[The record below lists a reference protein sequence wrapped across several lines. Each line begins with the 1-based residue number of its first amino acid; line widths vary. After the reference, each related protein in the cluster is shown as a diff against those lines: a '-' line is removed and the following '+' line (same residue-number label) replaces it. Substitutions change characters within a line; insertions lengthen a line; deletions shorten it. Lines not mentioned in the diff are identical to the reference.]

1 MKNHTTFIWA
11 LILKFYKNIFPAA
24 AGSVA
29 TMDTACDELHI
40 AAPDNNTEQQNN
52 HLTLEKCMTIDQS
65 QPEISDELS
74 TLSFTSSKD
83 QQKILIYED
92 TGSLKQDEDNCDNL
106 KEITSDQ
113 KLSNLGSENTHPPL
127 TREEGA
133 IAGSRDNSDS
143 GSIISLSSSFNDV
156 SSVKNAKTEND
167 NESVKSKKRRSFFN
181 FRRSKK
187 DHKKEVI
194 LWHQNKTKFHKE
206 SGIWADKP
214 KSFSGIIKNNILPT
228 RLYLPWLTPIV
239 EEECAKCVSCENH
252 INSSSAN
259 VYSPNI
265 PIEILASSLWYI
277 AIAVKFQPYMSLKN
291 SK

>member
-1 MKNHTTFIWA
+1 MYIYIYIRV
-11 LILKFYKNIFPAA
+11 LILKSYNHIFLAA

-40 AAPDNNTEQQNN
+40 AAPDNKTEQQNN

-74 TLSFTSSKD
+74 SLSFTSSKD
-83 QQKILIYED
+83 QQKILIYENS
-92 TGSLKQDEDNCDNL
+92 GLVKQDEDGCDNL

-113 KLSNLGSENTHPPL
+113 KLSNLGSDNTHPPL

-156 SSVKNAKTEND
+156 SSVKNAQTEND
-167 NESVKSKKRRSFFN
+167 NASVKSKKRRSFFN

-194 LWHQNKTKFHKE
+194 L
-206 SGIWADKP
+206 
-214 KSFSGIIKNNILPT
+214 
-228 RLYLPWLTPIV
+228 
-239 EEECAKCVSCENH
+239 
-252 INSSSAN
+252 
-259 VYSPNI
+259 
-265 PIEILASSLWYI
+265 
-277 AIAVKFQPYMSLKN
+277 
-291 SK
+291 

>member
-1 MKNHTTFIWA
+1 
-11 LILKFYKNIFPAA
+11 
-24 AGSVA
+24 
-29 TMDTACDELHI
+29 MDTACDELHI
-40 AAPDNNTEQQNN
+40 AAPDNKTEQQNN

-194 LWHQNKTKFHKE
+194 L
-206 SGIWADKP
+206 
-214 KSFSGIIKNNILPT
+214 
-228 RLYLPWLTPIV
+228 
-239 EEECAKCVSCENH
+239 
-252 INSSSAN
+252 
-259 VYSPNI
+259 
-265 PIEILASSLWYI
+265 
-277 AIAVKFQPYMSLKN
+277 
-291 SK
+291 

>member
-1 MKNHTTFIWA
+1 MIFLKIYLNRPTRYIYT
-11 LILKFYKNIFPAA
+11 LILKSYKIIFPAA

-40 AAPDNNTEQQNN
+40 AAPDNKTEQQNN
-52 HLTLEKCMTIDQS
+52 HLTLEKCMTMDQS

-74 TLSFTSSKD
+74 SLLFTSSKD

-92 TGSLKQDEDNCDNL
+92 TGSVKQDEDNRDDNL
-106 KEITSDQ
+106 KESTSDQ
-113 KLSNLGSENTHPPL
+113 KPSNLGSDNTHPPL

-133 IAGSRDNSDS
+133 IAVSRDNSDS

-194 LWHQNKTKFHKE
+194 L
-206 SGIWADKP
+206 
-214 KSFSGIIKNNILPT
+214 
-228 RLYLPWLTPIV
+228 
-239 EEECAKCVSCENH
+239 
-252 INSSSAN
+252 
-259 VYSPNI
+259 
-265 PIEILASSLWYI
+265 
-277 AIAVKFQPYMSLKN
+277 
-291 SK
+291 